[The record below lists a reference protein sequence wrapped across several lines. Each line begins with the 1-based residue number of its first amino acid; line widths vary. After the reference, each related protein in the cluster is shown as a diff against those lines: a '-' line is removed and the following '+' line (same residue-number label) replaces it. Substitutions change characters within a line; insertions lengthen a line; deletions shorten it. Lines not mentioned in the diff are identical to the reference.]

1 MADTFVY
8 KNVDGCEIQGVLH
21 GIEGKQAP
29 LLVYIHGGGLIWGTR
44 DDMNKEQIRRYNE
57 AGFNVFSVD
66 YRLAPESK
74 LPAIRDDIKDLMVWL
89 KTGAPDHF
97 DFDRERVAVI
107 GSSAGGYL
115 ALLSGTFDV
124 KPDAI
129 VSFYGYGQVTGDWYR
144 NPSPHFTSMTT
155 VPEILAT
162 QLIQPRP
169 ISSAPIERRYAIYL
183 YCRQQGTW
191 LDWVAG
197 PDSANKTELAQ
208 YAPVELADTEFPPT
222 LLIHGDADE
231 DVPYLESI
239 AMKERLDSAGVQN
252 ELMTITNG
260 KHNFDANM
268 EDPDSIRAVN
278 QGIKFLQQQF
288 HMNSI

>member
-8 KNVDGCEIQGVLH
+8 KKADGCEIQGVLH
-21 GIEGKQAP
+21 ETDGKQAP

-44 DDMNKEQIRRYNE
+44 DDMNREQIRRYNE
-57 AGFNVFSVD
+57 AGFNVFSAD

-74 LPAIRDDIKDLMVWL
+74 LPEIRDDIQDLMVWL
-89 KTGAPDHF
+89 KTDAPAQF

-155 VPEILAT
+155 VPEMLSK
-162 QLIQPRP
+162 QLIQSTP

-191 LDWVAG
+191 LDWVTGSDAAVKG
-197 PDSANKTELAQ
+197 RLGH
-208 YAPVELADTEFPPT
+208 YAPVETADTDFPAT

-231 DVPYLESI
+231 DVPYSESI
-239 AMKERLDSAGVQN
+239 AMKEKLDSLGVRN

-268 EDPDSIRAVN
+268 DDPDSVRAVN
-278 QGIKFLQQQF
+278 HGIRFLQEQF
-288 HMNSI
+288 HMKST